1 MKSAKN
7 DRQKRFAIESGFRV
21 LKLKYEQSGNWVKAD
36 EQNVV
41 SGIHEQ
47 NVNETYN
54 SLT

>member
-7 DRQKRFAIESGFRV
+7 NRQKRFAIESGFRV
-21 LKLKYEQSGNWVKAD
+21 LKLKSGNWVKAD

-41 SGIHEQ
+41 SGIHKQ

-54 SLT
+54 FHT